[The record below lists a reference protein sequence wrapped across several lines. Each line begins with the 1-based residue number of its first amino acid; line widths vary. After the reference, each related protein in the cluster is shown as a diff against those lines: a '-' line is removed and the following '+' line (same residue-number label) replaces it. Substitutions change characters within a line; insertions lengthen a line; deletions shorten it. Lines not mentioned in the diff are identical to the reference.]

1 MFRQLRT
8 TSLVASGNLH
18 LSYQALKWQNSHMEM
33 TLNLSEDQRAR
44 LVAISDL
51 EGISLQEAVILA
63 IEEAYSRPLTS

>member
-1 MFRQLRT
+1 
-8 TSLVASGNLH
+8 
-18 LSYQALKWQNSHMEM
+18 M
-33 TLNLSEDQRAR
+33 TLNLSEDQRER